1 MIFKNLFPEKQQFH
15 ASERFKD
22 LGPKTHQKK
31 NLICMKNSAVRYGQ
45 HIALDSINGNFRN
58 NSLTAIIGPNGGGK
72 STLLKAILGMIP
84 LHTGSIILD
93 KSLRGNIAYLPQ
105 QNNLDRSF
113 PLTVQDVV
121 ASGHCQHKGFFG
133 RFDGALQENVEIAL
147 AEVGMLDCMNR
158 ALDELSGGQF
168 QRVLFARLSLQDADC
183 ILMDEPFTAID
194 TYTVNDLIKII
205 LKWHKA
211 GKTLLIVNH
220 DLDLV
225 QDYFPTTMMIARR
238 ILDWGDTKEI
248 VTLDNLRHA
257 KNISR
262 HLESPDHPITDEIF
276 QRAKKQ
282 TKQKGTSL

>member
-1 MIFKNLFPEKQQFH
+1 MILKNLFPEKQQLH

-22 LGPKTHQKK
+22 LRQ
-31 NLICMKNSAVRYGQ
+31 NLEQSQDLICMNDIAVQYRH
-45 HIALDSINGNFRN
+45 HIALESINGCFKE

-72 STLLKAILGMIP
+72 STLLKAILGMVP
-84 LHTGSIILD
+84 LHSGSITLD
-93 KSLRGNIAYLPQ
+93 KTLRGNIAYLPQ
-105 QNNLDRSF
+105 QNDLDRSF

-121 ASGHCQHKGFFG
+121 ASGHCQHEGFFD
-133 RFDGALQENVEIAL
+133 RFDSALQERVEKAL
-147 AEVGMLDCMNR
+147 DEVGMLDCMDR

-168 QRVLFARLSLQDADC
+168 QRVLFARLGLQDADC

-225 QDYFPTTMMIARR
+225 QDHFPTTMMVARR

-276 QRAKKQ
+276 QRAK
-282 TKQKGTSL
+282 QKGTSA